1 MAPKKDPKKDKGPA
15 ASDVTSLYLKREPLA
30 PPDPPNVEEIE
41 DAWKVARDAF
51 LCPLPEWEAE
61 RVDQTEWN
69 PNEVETLYTNGSFSA
84 KLLPRP
90 LMQHITAWK
99 RAGNVSDNT
108 AAEEAAPEAKP
119 PEMPEEVVE
128 EVVDPKAKGKAKAKA
143 DPKAKAKGG
152 KDEPVGKPGTIA
164 QFADVQQNGESIV
177 VCPAEFRTRIFELS
191 NDDSM
196 PPLSQAI
203 AAQIAIIAEHRD
215 SLPHGRFL
223 WELIYPQNEDGVPLY
238 NPHGKYSVKLY
249 VQGKWREV
257 LVDDV
262 VPVGSATG
270 SASLHAPILPSC
282 AGNSIWPMILSKGLL
297 RAYSHDLRSP
307 IIPAIQALT
316 GMSPFQ
322 LPLTWQNVRS
332 IFDSRGFCCLQMSSK
347 VDIEARQREALMTAN
362 LEMDKNKQKDPRGKG
377 TAAALGVPALP
388 SLNLGGA
395 AGGFGGPQGPK
406 LGANPVDAL
415 LQFLVCELE
424 DDPQQV
430 RMKAATWRPLGGTP
444 RKVVLDVAESEGGE
458 EDDLQIA
465 DQKDHES
472 DQEDHDDDD
481 DPEDRRSQRSPSG
494 EPTVTSA
501 RSKEEPAVVDEAPD
515 AETEG
520 EVKPLVKGDWPETY
534 PESLMPKSENMF
546 YHEELQGGYW
556 VDVKVLE
563 DVCDSFIVYLSP
575 GQSALTTQLDTSW
588 QQEKRN
594 EPYTPNQIRLLRVQL
609 TPSELDIEIEPTP
622 RDGDDEE
629 YLLDT
634 PRERGPPWHKT
645 SFLYEPVRLDPTV
658 TPSPAILGSGSVM
671 SSCLLQ
677 RLNHWNLRATPKVGV
692 PPEHINL
699 CVTEIGGS
707 SASRSVLLPSGEHWY
722 LVLDDASKAGSV
734 LSAHV
739 DGAMLSPSKSSI
751 EFVDPVEFLPELGVA
766 MATVG
771 TSEYPSQLGFSV
783 WAKAEVVINSKAAHE
798 CIQLMSFVSDPALRA
813 NLRLSLLCLEQEAC
827 DDPAQ
832 RCARWNVTSLVRVPL
847 QAWMALPLGKPD
859 TPQHL
864 QGGGELSVKYILML
878 EANVPSVAKSGTFSL
893 HVMLPPIEIPD
904 RPASRLSR
912 SPQEEGQGEPSPPLE
927 LVDLKIDQ
935 ITRWSG
941 EVTPNEK
948 RIILRERIVI
958 PHGAGD
964 ATATIRVTVMGLP
977 NVALKARLMA
987 QLEPNQEMRPQV
999 DGATPEPFQPGAPV
1013 DPKEYRGRQNWLGS
1027 KRVVAEESGME
1038 RVMFLHVLLCEGSTY
1053 LLDVFADPHKG
1064 PDKLEGG
1071 EWRLEMFGSSAEVEI
1086 GADTMEEDLEG
1097 LVRQSW
1103 EEPAA
1108 DAPPVP
1114 RSDRAAKTRRKWLIK
1129 CGKLEATAEDDE
1141 AAAAEAAAA
1150 AAPVAAAK
1158 AEPKAKGKPGKDEPP
1173 PEPEINKDEQEAEW
1187 LVAALERAGVDK
1199 HPNVTV
1205 DEFVLVHTDIE
1216 PTLIEEDPYTIAPVL
1231 DDIFDEESPDAA
1243 AIQGLGMKG
1252 SAQVRQSDLE
1262 STIAKW
1268 EKIQEEVTEAKERN
1282 AQALKDLTAWS
1293 EKTAGVV
1300 PQFKE
1305 LRETLR
1311 GDLQQRYAAK
1321 QALKDLV
1328 DDAEKLDVAEL
1339 QTVLEEAERQEVSVW
1354 DAELVSTGGQKK
1366 LFIEDFSALRDRL
1379 GKLEAEPL
1387 ADEAS
1392 RGDLSKLSASVG
1404 QLQKELKKKKLPLPP
1419 NMFEQ
1424 DLLQQASEA
1433 IAASIA
1439 LMEEAEEA
1447 EGS

>member
-15 ASDVTSLYLKREPLA
+15 VPDVTTLYVKREPLA
-30 PPDPPNVEEIE
+30 PSDPPNVEEIE
-41 DAWKVARDAF
+41 DAWKVGRDAF
-51 LCPLPEWEAE
+51 LCPLPEWDAE

-90 LMQHITAWK
+90 LLQHITAWK

-108 AAEEAAPEAKP
+108 AVEEAAPEAKP

-128 EVVDPKAKGKAKAKA
+128 EVIDPKAKGKAKAKA
-143 DPKAKAKGG
+143 DPKAKG
-152 KDEPVGKPGTIA
+152 KAAEPVGKPGTVA

-177 VCPAEFRTRIFELS
+177 VSPVEFRTRIFELS

-215 SLPHGRFL
+215 YLPHGRFL
-223 WELIYPQNEDGVPLY
+223 WELIYPQNEDGVPFY

-249 VQGKWREV
+249 VQGTWREV

-322 LPLTWQNVRS
+322 LPLTWQNMRS
-332 IFDSRGFCCLQMSSK
+332 IYDSRGFCCLQISSK

-377 TAAALGVPALP
+377 AAAALGVPALP
-388 SLNLGGA
+388 SLSLGGA

-458 EDDLQIA
+458 EDDVQIA

-501 RSKEEPAVVDEAPD
+501 RSKEEPAVADEAPD
-515 AETEG
+515 G
-520 EVKPLVKGDWPETY
+520 EEPAVVDVKGDWADAY
-534 PESLMPKSENMF
+534 PDSLMPKSESME
-546 YHEELQGGYW
+546 YHDMLQGGYW

-563 DVCDSFIVYLSP
+563 DVCDSFIVYLPP
-575 GQSALTTQLDTSW
+575 GPTALTTQLDTSW

-594 EPYTPNQIRLLRVQL
+594 EPYTPKEIRLLRVQL
-609 TPSELDIEIEPTP
+609 TPKELDIEIEPTP
-622 RDGDDEE
+622 RDGDDDD
-629 YLLDT
+629 YLLET

-658 TPSPAILGSGSVM
+658 TASPAIVGPGSVM

-677 RLNHWNLRATPKVGV
+677 RLNHWNLRATAVGV
-692 PPEHINL
+692 PPENVNL
-699 CVTEIGGS
+699 SVTEIGGS

-739 DGAMLSPSKSSI
+739 DGAMLDTSRSAI

-771 TSEYPSQLGFSV
+771 TSEYPAQLGFSV
-783 WAKAEVVINSKAAHE
+783 LAKAEVVINSKAAHE

-813 NLRLSLLCLEQEAC
+813 NLRLTLLCLEQEAC

-832 RCARWNVTSLVRVPL
+832 RCARWNATPLVRVPL

-864 QGGGELSVKYILML
+864 QGGGDLSVKYILML
-878 EANVPSVAKSGTFSL
+878 ESNVPSVAKSGTFKL
-893 HVMLPPIEIPD
+893 HVMLPPIAER
-904 RPASRLSR
+904 RPSSRNSR
-912 SPQEEGQGEPSPPLE
+912 SPHEEGQEEPPPPLE
-927 LVDLKIDQ
+927 LIDLKIDQ
-935 ITRWSG
+935 ISRWSG

-958 PHGAGD
+958 PHGTGD
-964 ATATIRVTVMGLP
+964 ATATIRVTVIGLP
-977 NVALKARLMA
+977 NVALKAQLMA
-987 QLEPNQEMRPQV
+987 QLEPSQEMRTRV

-1013 DPKEYRGRQNWLGS
+1013 DPKEYSGRQNWLSS

-1103 EEPAA
+1103 EEIAA

-1114 RSDRAAKTRRKWLIK
+1114 RSERAGKTRRKWLISK
-1129 CGKLEATAEDDE
+1129 GKIEATAEDDE
-1141 AAAAEAAAA
+1141 EAAAA
-1150 AAPVAAAK
+1150 AAAGAAPVAAAK

-1187 LVAALERAGVDK
+1187 LAAALERAGVDK

-1231 DDIFDEESPDAA
+1231 DEIFDEESPDAA

-1252 SAQVRQSDLE
+1252 SAQVRQSELE
-1262 STIAKW
+1262 STIATW
-1268 EKIQEEVTEAKERN
+1268 EKIQEEVTQAKERN
-1282 AQALKDLTAWS
+1282 AQALLDLTAWA
-1293 EKTAGVV
+1293 EKTAGVE
-1300 PQFKE
+1300 PQFKD

-1311 GDLQQRYAAK
+1311 NELQQRYVAK
-1321 QALKDLV
+1321 SALKDFV

-1339 QTVLEEAERQEVSVW
+1339 QALLEEAERQEVSVW
-1354 DAELVSTGGQKK
+1354 DAELVSTGAQKK
-1366 LFIEDFSALRDRL
+1366 VFIEDFSALRDRL

-1387 ADEAS
+1387 ADEVS
-1392 RGDLSKLSASVG
+1392 RGDLSKLAASVS
-1404 QLQKELKKKKLPLPP
+1404 QLQKELKTKKLPLPP
-1419 NMFEQ
+1419 NMFEEE
-1424 DLLQQASEA
+1424 LLQQASEA